1 MAITMKDIAEIVGVS
16 ESTVSRAINNKAG
29 VGENTRQKILAV
41 AKKYNFRPNQLARN
55 LAKQSTNMLGLIL
68 PDISSLFYSEVARGI
83 QDVARKND
91 YQLILCN
98 TDNDSQE
105 EKDYIDWM
113 QNNKIAGIIFLGK
126 GLDNDQII
134 KLGLSDYPLVLAD
147 RLIEELMIPSVIID
161 NNTGAYN
168 ATKHLINKGYKKIAL
183 INGPKKELRSQTRLQ
198 GYKNALADFG
208 IDFKLEFV
216 LNKELTREGGYQSFL
231 ELIELKEPPTAIF
244 AANDL
249 LAVGLVEA
257 IKTAGYLI
265 PEDIAVVGFEDT
277 IVTSIINPSLTTV
290 AQPMYQLGVT
300 SAQKLLSLIADKEL
314 KEQIEILE
322 TELIIRDST

>member
-1 MAITMKDIAEIVGVS
+1 MKDIAEIVGVS
-16 ESTVSRAINNKAG
+16 ESTVSRAINDKAG
-29 VGENTRQKILAV
+29 VGEETKQEILTV

-55 LAKQSTNMLGLIL
+55 LAKQSTNMLGMIL

-105 EKDYIDWM
+105 EKDYIEWM
-113 QNNKIAGIIFLGK
+113 QNNKTAGIIFLGK

-147 RLIEELMIPSVIID
+147 RLIEELMVPSVIID
-161 NNTGAYN
+161 NNTGAYD
-168 ATKHLINKGYKKIAL
+168 ATKHLINKGYKRIAL
-183 INGPKKELRSQTRLQ
+183 INGPQEEIRSQSRLQ
-198 GYKNALADFG
+198 GYKRALADFG
-208 IDFKLEFV
+208 IEFKHEFV
-216 LNKELTREGGYQSFL
+216 LNKELTRKSGYQSFL
-231 ELIELKEPPTAIF
+231 ELIELKEPPTAFF

-257 IKTAGYLI
+257 IKTGGYLI
-265 PEDIAVVGFEDT
+265 PQDIAVVGFEDT

-290 AQPMYQLGVT
+290 AQPMYQLGVK
-300 SAQKLLSLIADKEL
+300 SAQKLLSLISEQEV

>member
-1 MAITMKDIAEIVGVS
+1 MKDIAEIVGVS
-16 ESTVSRAINNKAG
+16 ESTVSRAINDKAG
-29 VGENTRQKILAV
+29 VGEETKQEILTV

-55 LAKQSTNMLGLIL
+55 LAKQSTNMLGMIL

-105 EKDYIDWM
+105 EKDYIEWM
-113 QNNKIAGIIFLGK
+113 QNNKTAGIIFLGK

-147 RLIEELMIPSVIID
+147 RLIEELMVPSVIID
-161 NNTGAYN
+161 NNTGAYD
-168 ATKHLINKGYKKIAL
+168 ATKHLINKGYKRIAL
-183 INGPKKELRSQTRLQ
+183 INGPQEEIRSQSRLQ
-198 GYKNALADFG
+198 GYKRALADFG
-208 IDFKLEFV
+208 IEFKHEFV
-216 LNKELTREGGYQSFL
+216 LSKELTRKSGYQSFL
-231 ELIELKEPPTAIF
+231 ELIELKEPPTAFF

-257 IKTAGYLI
+257 IKTGGYLI
-265 PEDIAVVGFEDT
+265 PQDIAVVGFEDT

-290 AQPMYQLGVT
+290 AQPMYQLGVK
-300 SAQKLLSLIADKEL
+300 SAQKLLSLISEQEV

-322 TELIIRDST
+322 TELIIRNST

>member
-1 MAITMKDIAEIVGVS
+1 MGITMKDIADIVGVS
-16 ESTVSRAINNKAG
+16 ESTVSRAINDKAG
-29 VGENTRQKILAV
+29 VGEKTKKEILEV

-55 LAKQSTNMLGLIL
+55 LAKQSTNIIGLIL
-68 PDISSLFYSEVARGI
+68 PDISSLFYSEVAKGI
-83 QDVARKND
+83 QDVARQND

-98 TDNDSQE
+98 TNNDSQE
-105 EKDYIDWM
+105 EKDYIEWM

-168 ATKHLINKGYKKIAL
+168 ATKHLIKKGHENIAL
-183 INGPKKELRSQTRLQ
+183 INGPQKELRSQSRLQ
-198 GYKNALADFG
+198 GYKKALVDFG
-208 IDFKLEFV
+208 IEFKPELV
-216 LNKELTREGGYQSFL
+216 LNKELTRESGYQSFL
-231 ELIELKEPPTAIF
+231 ELIEFKEPPTAIF

-257 IKTAGYLI
+257 IKTGGYLI
-265 PEDIAVVGFEDT
+265 PQDISVVGFEDT

-300 SAQKLLSLIADKEL
+300 SAQKLLSLINEKEI